1 MKKSRCFT
9 IFFTPLL
16 SSSVFSSSQR
26 KEVTLLF
33 AFLSFCVMLNN
44 EGFVSMKGAVFMS
57 LY

>member
-33 AFLSFCVMLNN
+33 AFLSFCVMLN
-44 EGFVSMKGAVFMS
+44 
-57 LY
+57 